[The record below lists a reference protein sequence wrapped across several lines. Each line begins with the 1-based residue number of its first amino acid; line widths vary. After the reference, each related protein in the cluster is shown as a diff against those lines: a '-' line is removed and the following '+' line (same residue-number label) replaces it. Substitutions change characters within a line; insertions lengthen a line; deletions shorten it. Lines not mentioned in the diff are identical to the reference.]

1 MEYQKLVNLLDN
13 KFTQPSKFK
22 TKIWVKINENV
33 CGTHNTNIQIKFKTK
48 MLKLIKSIWL
58 Q

>member
-13 KFTQPSKFK
+13 KFNQPSKFK

-48 MLKLIKSIWL
+48 MLKLIKSI
-58 Q
+58 